1 MLEIRSVSAAYGRHQ
16 ALDDV
21 SLTVAEREVVVILG
35 ANGAGKSTLLKTIA
49 RLVPALPGATMSL
62 EGMDLGSMKA
72 HEVVQA
78 GIALV
83 PEGRGI
89 FGALSVQENLMLG
102 AFTPRSRDG
111 EKQRLE
117 QVLALFPKLEQRLQ
131 QRVQTMSGGEQQ
143 MVAIGR
149 ALMSNPRLLLLDEP
163 SLGLAPI
170 MTGELFKA
178 VARVREMGVSVLM
191 VEQNARKSL
200 AIADRAY
207 LIGTGRIVGAGTASE
222 IASDSSVQEAYLGG
236 AGVVVRRKSTA
247 APLSEEPT

>member
-1 MLEIRSVSAAYGRHQ
+1 MLELESVSAAYGRHQ
-16 ALDDV
+16 ALDKV
-21 SLTVAEREVVVILG
+21 SLSVGEREVVVILG

-49 RLVPALPGATMSL
+49 RLVPALPGARMRL
-62 EGMDLGSMKA
+62 GDQDLGSMKA
-72 HEVVQA
+72 HQVVQA

-83 PEGRGI
+83 PEGRGV

-111 EKQRLE
+111 EKARLE

-178 VARVREMGVSVLM
+178 IARVRDLGVGVLL

-207 LIGTGRIVGAGTASE
+207 LIGTGRIVGAGTAEE
-222 IASDSSVQEAYLGG
+222 IAGNASVQEAYLGG
-236 AGVVVRRKSTA
+236 GAAATRRRAVGTPPVA
-247 APLSEEPT
+247 